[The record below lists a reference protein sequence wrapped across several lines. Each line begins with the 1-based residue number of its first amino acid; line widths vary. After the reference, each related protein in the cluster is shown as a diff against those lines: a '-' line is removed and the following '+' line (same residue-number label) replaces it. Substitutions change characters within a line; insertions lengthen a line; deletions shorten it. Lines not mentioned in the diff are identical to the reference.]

1 MKAKTT
7 LANLRKWT
15 WARLRVFNIKLFE
28 NIRWGIY
35 QECSIEDVVTFI
47 DEFGNFTQTHTTPTV
62 EPSVTRAATFRAG
75 SNFAILARLCE
86 QYYIYEDSD
95 KFKKKIIDEVTEI
108 IEELRHDENAAYDF
122 EETLDA
128 LHNNIMKDFRA
139 AYPSLK
145 EKDYHLYAYLVAGFS
160 ATTIA
165 VLLKKEKSVIY
176 NRTSRLKRTIRD
188 INPDRSERFLAAISQ
203 Q

>member
-1 MKAKTT
+1 
-7 LANLRKWT
+7 
-15 WARLRVFNIKLFE
+15 
-28 NIRWGIY
+28 
-35 QECSIEDVVTFI
+35 
-47 DEFGNFTQTHTTPTV
+47 
-62 EPSVTRAATFRAG
+62 
-75 SNFAILARLCE
+75 
-86 QYYIYEDSD
+86 
-95 KFKKKIIDEVTEI
+95 
-108 IEELRHDENAAYDF
+108 
-122 EETLDA
+122 
-128 LHNNIMKDFRA
+128 MKDFRA